1 MLVVSRV
8 ALVIVLLLP
17 ERAVRMYSH
26 SGADK
31 IQVQKQVIHTVF
43 KSVGHCFI
51 KFCEVA
57 IETPAPTQRIVGVP
71 YAIQVLINAFGVTL
85 VTYAAHRRLVLLYG
99 VTYNA
104 HRWFLEFGLQASDSF
119 PKGFGCKGEEGGRL
133 RGHPRSLR
141 PGCWDDQGR
150 IIPMQPCKL
159 C

>member
-1 MLVVSRV
+1 MLIVSRV

-17 ERAVRMYSH
+17 ERAMRMYSH

-57 IETPAPTQRIVGVP
+57 IETPAPTQRIFGVP

-85 VTYAAHRRLVLLYG
+85 VTYAAHRRLVLL
-99 VTYNA
+99 
-104 HRWFLEFGLQASDSF
+104 W
-119 PKGFGCKGEEGGRL
+119 
-133 RGHPRSLR
+133 
-141 PGCWDDQGR
+141 
-150 IIPMQPCKL
+150 
-159 C
+159 